1 MGIRLVTVCAM
12 KKTRSLLALALGA
25 SGLFAAAPA
34 PAAAAPVPLVTT
46 GAVFNDPTGDTAAQ
60 DAVFGHIARLVDG
73 AQKGSDIKMSMYV
86 LGSDYLA
93 ARLTAAHQ
101 RGVNVQVVLDN
112 ESLLHWAGKVTYPKL
127 VEGLKPATG
136 SGTSWVRVCAANQ
149 ACLAKDPNPGDSFH
163 GVNHNKFVLF
173 SRTTGSGTGTVPVDD
188 VVVQT
193 SANQTPWDRQHAFND
208 ALTVVGNTALY
219 TAYTGYFNDLAAA
232 QAGTKAQVADY
243 PTEYPAGNAKAY
255 FFPRAASD
263 PILNILNTVDN
274 PVNGQPACYGNSPGH
289 GTEDGR
295 TVIRV
300 AMHQITRPEV
310 AQKLW
315 ELDDAGCYVDI
326 VYRYLDVEGGGT
338 AIADQLSKPTRFGGI
353 ALHRLD
359 DADDGDGDPKTSN
372 AMATHSKFL
381 LIDGTYLGKADQKI
395 VFTGSHPYTK
405 SALTTNDE
413 ALLKYDDA
421 AVHDAYREN
430 FRAQRALA
438 DQQMARVASTG

>member
-1 MGIRLVTVCAM
+1 M
-12 KKTRSLLALALGA
+12 KTTRSLLVLALGI
-25 SGLFAAAPA
+25 SPLLTGVPA
-34 PAAAAPVPLVTT
+34 TAVADPAPLVTT
-46 GAVFNDPTGDTAAQ
+46 GAVFNNPAGDTAAQ
-60 DAVFGHIARLVDG
+60 DAVFGHLARLVDG

-93 ARLTAAHQ
+93 ARLTAAHR

-127 VEGLKPATG
+127 AEGLKPVPG
-136 SGTSWVRVCAANQ
+136 SGTSWVRVCAENQ
-149 ACLAKDPNPGDSFH
+149 ACLAKDPNPNDSFH

-219 TAYTGYFNDLAAA
+219 TAYAGYFNDLAAA
-232 QAGTKAQVADY
+232 QAGTKARVADY
-243 PTEYPAGNAKAY
+243 PTEYPAGDAKAY

-263 PILNILNTVDN
+263 PILNILNTVDD
-274 PVNGQPACYGNSPGH
+274 PVNGQPACHGNSPGH

-295 TVIRV
+295 TVVRV

-310 AQKLW
+310 AKKLW

-326 VYRYLDVEGGGT
+326 VYRYLDVAGAGT
-338 AIADQLSKPTRFGGI
+338 AIADQLAKPTRFGGI

-359 DADDGDGDPKTSN
+359 DADDGDGNPATSN
-372 AMATHSKFL
+372 AMATHSKYL

-438 DQQMARVASTG
+438 DQQTARVGSGG

>member
-1 MGIRLVTVCAM
+1 M
-12 KKTRSLLALALGA
+12 KKTRSLLVLALGV
-25 SGLFAAAPA
+25 SPLFAAAPA
-34 PAAAAPVPLVTT
+34 PAVAGPAPLLTT
-46 GAVFNDPTGDTAAQ
+46 GAVFNNPTGDTAAQ

-73 AQKGSDIKMSMYV
+73 AQQGSDIKMSMYV

-101 RGVNVQVVLDN
+101 RGVNVQVVLDH

-136 SGTSWVRVCAANQ
+136 SGTSWVRVCAENQ

-173 SRTTGSGTGTVPVDD
+173 SRTTGSSTGTVPVDD

-208 ALTVVGNTALY
+208 ALTVAGNTALY
-219 TAYTGYFNDLAAA
+219 AAYTGYFNDLASA

-274 PVNGQPACYGNSPGH
+274 PVSGQAACNGNSAGH

-295 TVIRV
+295 TVVRV

-310 AQKLW
+310 AKKLW

-326 VYRYLDVEGGGT
+326 VYRYLDVQGAGT
-338 AIADQLSKPTRFGGI
+338 VIADQLSKPTRFGGI

-359 DADDGDGDPKTSN
+359 DADDGDGNPATNN
-372 AMATHSKFL
+372 AMATHSKYL

-438 DQQMARVASTG
+438 DQQMARVGSTG